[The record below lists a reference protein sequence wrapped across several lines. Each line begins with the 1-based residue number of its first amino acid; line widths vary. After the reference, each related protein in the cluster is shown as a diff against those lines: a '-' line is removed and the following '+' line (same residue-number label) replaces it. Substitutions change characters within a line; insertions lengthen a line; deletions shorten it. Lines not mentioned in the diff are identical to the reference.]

1 MADYNQNDFRGEEEK
16 KEVKEVPGKKKI
28 VTFDQNDMNDNKKVD
43 KSEAEKSTEVT
54 EQLMKN
60 MEMLDLKSLDD
71 L

>member
-43 KSEAEKSTEVT
+43 KSEDEKSTEVT